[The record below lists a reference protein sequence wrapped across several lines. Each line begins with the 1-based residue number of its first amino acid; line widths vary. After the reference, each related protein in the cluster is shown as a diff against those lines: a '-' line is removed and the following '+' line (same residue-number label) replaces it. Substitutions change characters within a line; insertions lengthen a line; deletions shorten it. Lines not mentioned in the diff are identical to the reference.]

1 MTFGALVPGCKNSVD
16 YLQVDWWWPQG
27 TYQYGQRHT
36 DVANFAVIKKQQNQI
51 VYTHAMISFSFY
63 AIAQLR
69 INSKP
74 NNK

>member
-1 MTFGALVPGCKNSVD
+1 MTFGALVLGCKNSVD

-27 TYQYGQRHT
+27 TYHT